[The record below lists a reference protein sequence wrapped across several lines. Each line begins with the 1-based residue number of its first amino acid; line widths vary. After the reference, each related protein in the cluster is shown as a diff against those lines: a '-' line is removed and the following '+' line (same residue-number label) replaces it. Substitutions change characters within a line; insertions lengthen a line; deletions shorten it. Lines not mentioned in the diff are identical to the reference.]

1 MFIHFSKNIFFI
13 LVINQL
19 TIRATTKVIIAL
31 LMVPKI
37 NIFMGNLISTYI
49 RYVKSKNNKS
59 IQDLTNY
66 SNNCCLNLLKKFE
79 LDIEL

>member
-1 MFIHFSKNIFFI
+1 
-13 LVINQL
+13 
-19 TIRATTKVIIAL
+19 
-31 LMVPKI
+31 MVPKI